1 MKHTTLKLVAAAL
14 LLSPLCL
21 SMAADSAGFIRVTP
35 DQLVFKGPPGFQQ
48 ALVYGD
54 PDKPGFYILRVK
66 FGPGVHSNPHTHST
80 DRHVTV
86 LKGVWWMGV
95 GETVDMTKVIPM
107 KVGSYAMH
115 PAGAA
120 HYDGA
125 GDEETIVQIMGMG
138 PMKTTQIDPKAEHFS
153 VWKTPKIAD

>member
-1 MKHTTLKLVAAAL
+1 MQHATLKLVAAAL

-21 SMAADSAGFIRVTP
+21 AMAADSAGFIRETP
-35 DQLVFKGPPGFQQ
+35 DQLIYTGPPGFQQ

-54 PDKPGFYILRVK
+54 PAKPGFYIIRVK

-86 LKGVWWMGV
+86 LQGVWWMGV
-95 GETVDMTKVIPM
+95 GETVDMSKVTPM
-107 KVGSYAMH
+107 KAGSYAMH

-138 PMKTTQIDPKAEHFS
+138 PVKTVQIDPKAGHTS
-153 VWKTPKIAD
+153 VWKTPATAD